1 MNKVLITGA
10 GGSAGTALVSGL
22 RPHYQVIGSQR
33 DHDTHPLDVTNP
45 EQWQS
50 LMSTF
55 EQGLD
60 AVVHTVGDFL
70 YEPLDH
76 CDPKQWRAVMASNLD
91 SAFYAYRFSRQAL
104 RQCRGR
110 LIFFG
115 LAGLTS
121 ARAEPNLAA
130 YAAAKS
136 AVASLVASIA
146 QIEVPYGVTCNLIAP
161 GLLHDATAKE
171 VERYRVPMGR
181 TAHED
186 ELVATVRYL
195 LGNDADQ
202 VTGTT
207 LALSG
212 GWRL

>member
-1 MNKVLITGA
+1 MKKVLITGA
-10 GGSAGTALVSGL
+10 GGSVGTALVGGL
-22 RPHYQVIGSQR
+22 SAHYEVIGSR
-33 DHDTHPLDVTNP
+33 RNHELYPLDVTNP
-45 EQWQS
+45 EQWES
-50 LMSTF
+50 LMPAF

-70 YEPLDH
+70 YEPLER
-76 CDPKQWRAVMASNLD
+76 CDPEQWRAIMASNVD

-104 RQCRGR
+104 RQRRGR
-110 LIFFG
+110 LILFG
-115 LAGLTS
+115 LAGLSS

-146 QIEVPYGVTCNLIAP
+146 QIEAPYGVTCNLIAP
-161 GLLHDATAKE
+161 GLLHDASAEE
-171 VERYRVPMGR
+171 VERYRVPKGR
-181 TAHED
+181 TATED
-186 ELVATVRYL
+186 ELVTTVAYL
-195 LGNDADQ
+195 LDSSADQ

>member
-1 MNKVLITGA
+1 LKKVLITGA
-10 GGSAGTALVSGL
+10 GGSVGTALVAGL
-22 RPHYQVIGSQR
+22 SDHYEVIGSQR
-33 DHDTHPLDVTNP
+33 DHDTYPLDVTNP
-45 EQWQS
+45 EQWAS
-50 LMSTF
+50 LMCAF

-70 YEPLDH
+70 YEPLER
-76 CDPKQWRAVMASNLD
+76 CDPEQWRAVMASNVD

-104 RQCRGR
+104 RQRRGR
-110 LIFFG
+110 LILFG

-146 QIEVPYGVTCNLIAP
+146 QIEAPYGVTCNLIAP
-161 GLLHDATAKE
+161 GLLHDASPQE
-171 VERYRVPMGR
+171 VERYRVPKGR
-181 TAHED
+181 TATED
-186 ELVATVRYL
+186 ELVAAVEYL
-195 LGNDADQ
+195 LRREADQ

-207 LALSG
+207 LSLSG